1 MRRYL
6 ICYLKEKNDECHD
19 LETIIDA
26 NTIQEA
32 LNKFNTKFF
41 IYKRIT
47 TIKEL
52 INESN
57 Y

>member
-1 MRRYL
+1 MRKYL
-6 ICYLKEKNDECHD
+6 ISYLKEKNDECHD
-19 LETIIDA
+19 LEVIIDA

-47 TIKEL
+47 TITEL
-52 INESN
+52 PNT
-57 Y
+57 